1 MDLSL
6 SQPAKTE
13 KPGGKNR
20 ESGRVPGIDVLRGL
34 CIVAVVLHHINLRI
48 HFRDSS
54 LGHWMGP
61 AANRALFWSGY
72 YGVRV
77 FFVISGFLITTWSLK
92 RWSISEKP
100 NLAQLNLRQFY
111 LMRFA
116 RIMPCLLGLLLLLA
130 VLDRFSVP
138 YFTINPQHTSL
149 WRALLAALT
158 FHVNWLEA
166 RTGYLPAN
174 WDVLWSLSVEEVF
187 YVFFPLLC
195 TLVRKQALLIA
206 LLCSLILIGPYAR
219 VHTQNELWSDYG
231 YLSCMDG
238 IAFGCLAA
246 MVSARI
252 RLSRKMILLLGYG
265 GALLCIFIAVLRG
278 PAASLG
284 LYKIGLDVTTLEI
297 GTVLLVIA
305 LQQNFERQSR
315 EAATLSASPTSKAA
329 QALFHSTP
337 FLRWFGRNSYEVYL
351 THMLAVWPMVIL
363 FSHFKQNINTAPLW
377 FLATTALA
385 GALGYLVARFYSEPA
400 NHWLRQRLS
409 PNRAKSLSATGAS

>member
-1 MDLSL
+1 MAL
-6 SQPAKTE
+6 
-13 KPGGKNR
+13 GVR
-20 ESGRVPGIDVLRGL
+20 
-34 CIVAVVLHHINLRI
+34 
-48 HFRDSS
+48 RDIQ
-54 LGHWMGP
+54 
-61 AANRALFWSGY
+61 RALSDPD
-72 YGVRV
+72 R
-77 FFVISGFLITTWSLK
+77 
-92 RWSISEKP
+92 
-100 NLAQLNLRQFY
+100 LR
-111 LMRFA
+111 RDA
-116 RIMPCLLGLLLLLA
+116 RPTALPCLLGLLLLLA

-174 WDVLWSLSVEEVF
+174 WDVLWSLSVEELF

-206 LLCSLILIGPYAR
+206 LLGSLIVIGPYAR

-297 GTVLLVIA
+297 GTVLLMIA

-315 EAATLSASPTSKAA
+315 EAATLSASATSKAA

-377 FLATTALA
+377 FLATTHWQVRWATWLRGFTPNRPTIGCASDFHPTGQNPCPPQGLA
-385 GALGYLVARFYSEPA
+385 EPITLVARA
-400 NHWLRQRLS
+400 QQLWLA
-409 PNRAKSLSATGAS
+409 AKVAPRNEKYCLEM